1 MNSPVIKPTIGRR
14 VWFRPSA
21 AFLASNPILTQFNP
35 EQPMDAG
42 IVYVHHDHMVN
53 LIVTDHVGK
62 TLAVPSVPL
71 LAGHYVADEDTD
83 VYCCCE
89 WMPYQKSQAAKTE
102 VADKGIVLEP
112 KYREPTQREQ
122 LEYALVSGAA
132 SALAISPGNARQ
144 VVDGIKTVLGTLYP
158 IAATPTSGPDNA
170 HAAAVLYPAIDLAMR
185 ELSKLHEGFNMEVN
199 RAFNIL
205 HDAFWSEC
213 PAPASAVPKRRET
226 ADAEHRPKPHSLEQ
240 EIQAKANNGPRVT
253 PAALKDEI
261 VSEHY
266 FTAADGARMSPD
278 GNWPI
283 HSLNTGSL
291 GSLTFCALVL
301 RNGFTVYG
309 ASACA
314 SPENFN
320 AEIGRRIARENAER
334 EIWPLL
340 GFRLR
345 DELARPV
352 LTDGHAH
359 GILQKENRP

>member
-1 MNSPVIKPTIGRR
+1 MTTPEYRQPTHR
-14 VWFRPSA
+14 
-21 AFLASNPILTQFNP
+21 
-35 EQPMDAG
+35 
-42 IVYVHHDHMVN
+42 
-53 LIVTDHVGK
+53 
-62 TLAVPSVPL
+62 
-71 LAGHYVADEDTD
+71 ED
-83 VYCCCE
+83 
-89 WMPYQKSQAAKTE
+89 
-102 VADKGIVLEP
+102 LE
-112 KYREPTQREQ
+112 
-122 LEYALVSGAA
+122 LALVHGAA
-132 SALAISPGNARQ
+132 THIASEPHHAGAIAKA
-144 VVDGIKTVLGTLYP
+144 IKTVLDTLYP

-170 HAAAVLYPAIDLAMR
+170 HAAAVLYPAIERAMG

-226 ADAEHRPKPHSLEQ
+226 ADAEHRPK
-240 EIQAKANNGPRVT
+240 ADNGPRVT
-253 PAALKDEI
+253 PADIEANI
-261 VSEHY
+261 ASEHY

-291 GSLTFCALVL
+291 GLLTFCVLVL

-320 AEIGRRIARENAER
+320 AEIGRRIARQNAVQK
-334 EIWPLL
+334 IWPLL

-352 LTDGHAH
+352 LADADAAADLDETP
-359 GILQKENRP
+359 RPT